1 MRVAV
6 QWTETHDAQADLMNG
21 TDPYR
26 TPIVDLHLLVLR
38 QRDPSGAKVASDD
51 FNVVARSTKL
61 PEMIE
66 RTPTMATYESVIEFT
81 VETAGRYA
89 IRFEGI
95 VPPTIRPIGAPTVP
109 AQNRGWEP
117 RARVFVEASGATN
130 GRPVFADF
138 PSTQGGL
145 GMPGDAI
152 VPRTIGAANARGEAQ
167 PYSAAGPSAGRD
179 VLTKP
184 TFITFDELPLPGGVS
199 SGGTACATGFAGG
212 LAASMLSAGVPVGSE
227 LRWLG
232 IPPSGLLVVPDVWLD
247 QLSRRVPSPRP

>member
-1 MRVAV
+1 
-6 QWTETHDAQADLMNG
+6 
-21 TDPYR
+21 
-26 TPIVDLHLLVLR
+26 
-38 QRDPSGAKVASDD
+38 
-51 FNVVARSTKL
+51 
-61 PEMIE
+61 MIE

-95 VPPTIRPIGAPTVP
+95 VPTTIRPVGAPTVP

-152 VPRTIGAANARGEAQ
+152 TPRTVGAANARGDAQ

-179 VLTKP
+179 ILTKP

-199 SGGTACATGFAGG
+199 SGGT
-212 LAASMLSAGVPVGSE
+212 
-227 LRWLG
+227 
-232 IPPSGLLVVPDVWLD
+232 
-247 QLSRRVPSPRP
+247 